1 MNPKIL
7 LLMNEQDASALRPFE
22 WFANHF
28 TFVEYTGVFD
38 GNSVAAYI
46 QKETGKFDAIAVW
59 EVSYESALR
68 AVERHFSGPKVLV
81 YCGGWYEPPP
91 GMYILKVNLPIFEL
105 SDFDRMVEEAF
116 KDL

>member
-81 YCGGWYEPPP
+81 YCGD
-91 GMYILKVNLPIFEL
+91 GMNHLPECTFLK
-105 SDFDRMVEEAF
+105 
-116 KDL
+116 